1 MVGSLSQK
9 SQNTLALLMARIRKE
24 TASQLVY
31 LALFII
37 SIWPY
42 SMNEVGGVG

>member
-24 TASQLVY
+24 TAQLVY